1 MYTVSFPEQ
10 VQATKLGRPKAHR
23 KVNRRWARAN
33 KGCLTRAFPLKISLG
48 RSEVLT
54 IIPVFQMEELGLRKP
69 YALFQ
74 HTVTEHT
81 PRVGTWMERTCI
93 GDAEV
98 TQTRSRPA

>member
-1 MYTVSFPEQ
+1 MCTVSFPEQ

-33 KGCLTRAFPLKISLG
+33 EGCLTRAFPLKSSLG

-54 IIPVFQMEELGLRKP
+54 IIPVFQMEEVGLRKP

-81 PRVGTWMERTCI
+81 PRVGPGWKGPVLGMQR
-93 GDAEV
+93 
-98 TQTRSRPA
+98 